1 MAILTSLTGLGRRY
15 GHVNWAFADQGI
27 VSGSN
32 VLTGLLLARFLG
44 VNGFGTYSLAWAVLV
59 LVASVHLP
67 LIVGSMMSIGPKQSD
82 QEAPGY
88 YGAVIIQNL
97 AVALAGSV
105 IVMIGAEVVGRLM
118 PGWDLRRLAFPLGL
132 ATFATVW
139 QEFFRRFFF
148 TRGRPAAAF
157 AVDAARYVSQIA
169 ILLFFFA
176 FVPGI
181 VDAGFALWVVA
192 GAAAVPA
199 AVSLKFLGPIDYR
212 AGVMRTVAAR
222 HYHTSKWMVMS
233 EPIEWASEYVFM
245 FAAGAF
251 FGTAAVGALR
261 ASQNVAAMT
270 NIVFLSLMNVVPT
283 RAAHYL
289 QERGMAAMS
298 GYLRRVTLI
307 AGPATA
313 VVCLVLALAPTFWL
327 RILYGEAFTPYS
339 ELVRWWALYYAV
351 NFFALPLRA
360 GLRAMEQTRPVFT
373 SRLWAA
379 FFALIS
385 AGLLVPWFGLRGA
398 VIGAVTTKT
407 IATLWLW
414 RLYRK
419 HEKVTPAVSLQ
430 VDGRL
435 AQADGIDVPAV
446 ILSGNLGK
454 PTGKWSMNE
463 PALALTRSL
472 GRRGVRVFR
481 FHPDRSLADLT
492 SRYCTH
498 VPCPNIYDNRSGLVE
513 SLVAFAAKDGTR
525 PVLFPASDGAAQ
537 FIADNEQALRDHFI
551 LTSPDAVCIS
561 KTQHKRELIEIAGS
575 FGIPVPETYFPTDAS
590 ELAAIAHRVSY
601 PLIVKPVYSP
611 DWKRPEITS
620 VFGRV
625 KALRVSDQE
634 QLVRMGCIL
643 LSLNSVFMIQEIVP
657 GPDENLITFLG
668 YVGHDGQVLA
678 GCVRKKLRQFP
689 PDFGYC
695 CLTESVNDQE
705 VFDLSVKLFRSLDYR
720 GIGCVEFKRDPRDGK
735 PKLIE
740 INTRAVRT
748 SMLAIAAGV
757 DFPWIAYQDCVGRGA
772 TEATLHGKVP
782 VRWVHLR
789 DEILAAS
796 LLILRGEISFIA
808 WVKGFLNKPIVVA
821 EFSWDDLWPGI
832 LFWAQAPRRLAT
844 LLFKRKTNPLPDPA
858 AMWAQRANK

>member
-1 MAILTSLTGLGRRY
+1 MTILTSVTGLGRRY
-15 GHVNWAFADQGI
+15 GHVNWAFADQAV
-27 VSGSN
+27 VSGAN
-32 VLTGLLLARFLG
+32 VFTGLLLARFLG

-88 YGAVIIQNL
+88 YGAVIVQNL
-97 AVALAGSV
+97 AVALIGSV

-118 PGWDLRRLAFPLGL
+118 PGWDLRRLVFPLGL

-148 TRGRPAAAF
+148 ARGRPAAAF
-157 AVDAARYVSQIA
+157 AVDAARYSSQIA
-169 ILLFFFA
+169 VLLFFFA
-176 FVPGI
+176 FVPGA
-181 VDAGFALWVVA
+181 VDAGFALWIVA

-222 HYHTSKWMVMS
+222 HYHTSKWMVIS
-233 EPIEWASEYVFM
+233 EPIEWASEFVFV
-245 FAAGAF
+245 FATGAF

-261 ASQNVAAMT
+261 ATQNVAAMAS
-270 NIVFLSLMNVVPT
+270 IVFLSLMNVVPA
-283 RAAHYL
+283 RAARYL
-289 QERGMAAMS
+289 HDRGMVAMS
-298 GYLRRVTLI
+298 GYLRHVTVI
-307 AGPATA
+307 AGAATA
-313 VVCLVLALAPTFWL
+313 VVCIILAVAPAFWL
-327 RILYGEAFTPYS
+327 RILYGETFTPYA
-339 ELVRWWALYYAV
+339 ELVRWWTLYYAV

-373 SRLWAA
+373 SRLRAA
-379 FFALIS
+379 FFALIL
-385 AGLLVPWFGLRGA
+385 AALLVPWFGLRGA
-398 VIGAVTTKT
+398 VIGALVTKT
-407 IATLWLW
+407 IATVWLG

-419 HEKVTPAVSLQ
+419 HERAMPATGSQ
-430 VDGRL
+430 VAGRL
-435 AQADGIDVPAV
+435 VPTDAIDVPAV
-446 ILSGNLGK
+446 VLSGNLGK
-454 PTGKWSMNE
+454 PTGKWSINE

-513 SLVAFAAKDGTR
+513 SLVAFAATQGTR

-537 FIADNEQALRDHFI
+537 FIADHEQALKDHFI
-551 LTSPDAVCIS
+551 FTSPDAVCIG

-575 FGIPVPETYFPTDAS
+575 FGIPVPETHFPTNAS
-590 ELAAIAHRVSY
+590 ELSAIAHRVSY

-611 DWKRPEITS
+611 DWKRSEITS
-620 VFGRV
+620 VFGRT
-625 KALRVSDQE
+625 KALKVSDPE

-643 LSLNSVFMIQEIVP
+643 LSLKSVFMIQEIVP

-668 YVGHDGQVLA
+668 YIGHDGRVLA
-678 GCVRKKLRQFP
+678 GCVRKKLRQYP

-695 CLTESVNDQE
+695 CLTESVDDQE
-705 VFDLSVKLFRSLDYR
+705 VFDLAARLLGSLDYR

-772 TEATLHGKVP
+772 LEAALHGKVP

-796 LLILRGEISFIA
+796 LLILRGQVSFSA

-821 EFSWDDLWPGI
+821 EFAWDDLWPAI
-832 LFWAQAPRRLAT
+832 LFWAQAPRQLAT
-844 LLFKRKTNPLPDPA
+844 LLFKRKTNPLPEPPA
-858 AMWAQRANK
+858 AWAQRANK